1 MLRNGTLTLDYVP
14 LRDIK
19 CKVNPKHINNLLG
32 FAGYNESSKKGIQTM
47 HIYLIKYI
55 SGATL
60 SECVDSE
67 TANNQ
72 VVAVRNFKSR
82 KPDAKHIKI
91 KNRHGVWLYH
101 S

>member
-1 MLRNGTLTLDYVP
+1 
-14 LRDIK
+14 
-19 CKVNPKHINNLLG
+19 
-32 FAGYNESSKKGIQTM
+32 M

-55 SGATL
+55 SGSTL
-60 SECVDSE
+60 SECMDSE

-72 VVAVRNFKSR
+72 IVAVRNFKLR

-91 KNRHGVWLYH
+91 KNRHGVWIYH

>member
-1 MLRNGTLTLDYVP
+1 MRT
-14 LRDIK
+14 
-19 CKVNPKHINNLLG
+19 
-32 FAGYNESSKKGIQTM
+32 
-47 HIYLIKYI
+47 YLIKYI

-72 VVAVRNFKSR
+72 FVAVRNFKSR

-91 KNRHGVWLYH
+91 KNRHGVWIYH
-101 S
+101 N

>member
-1 MLRNGTLTLDYVP
+1 
-14 LRDIK
+14 
-19 CKVNPKHINNLLG
+19 
-32 FAGYNESSKKGIQTM
+32 M

-55 SGATL
+55 SGSTL

-91 KNRHGVWLYH
+91 KNRHGVWIYH